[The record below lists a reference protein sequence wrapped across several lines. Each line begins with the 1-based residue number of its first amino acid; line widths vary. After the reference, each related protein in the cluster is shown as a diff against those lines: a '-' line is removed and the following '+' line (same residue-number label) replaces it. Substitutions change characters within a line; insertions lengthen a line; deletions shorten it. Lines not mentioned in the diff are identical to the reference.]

1 MNTIFLDTPTA
12 LHVSF
17 LILALPVR
25 EPSALRKALIRM
37 LECMPVRTRRQSDTL
52 ARMIGTRSATVNF
65 SGLTIPEI
73 HAQCAMIVTAA
84 HNRLPYPE
92 YCVMVARFAPT
103 EAVKALGVD
112 GLLMW
117 LSPASPI
124 SNHAALASLIWRRY
138 VPKKYRDG
146 YSLRAIAKATGSSKS
161 TLGRVAQWL
170 DSESAGLE
178 LRALRRLEETFVPHG
193 VASAMAMQ
201 S

>member
-1 MNTIFLDTPTA
+1 MKAIFSDTPTA
-12 LHVSF
+12 LHVAF
-17 LILALPVR
+17 LIGALPVS
-25 EPSALRKALIRM
+25 EPSSLRGALIHM
-37 LECMPVRTRRQSDTL
+37 LESMPILTYQQSATL

-65 SGLTIPEI
+65 AGLTRHEI
-73 HAQCAMIVTAA
+73 HGQCAMVVHALEQ
-84 HNRLPYPE
+84 RLPLPE

-103 EAVKALGVD
+103 EALKAIGVD
-112 GLLMW
+112 GLLLW
-117 LSPASPI
+117 LSPAAPI

-170 DSESAGLE
+170 DGESSGLE

-193 VASAMAMQ
+193 VCEAMRMQ

>member
-1 MNTIFLDTPTA
+1 MKAIFSDTPTA

-17 LILALPVR
+17 LIGALPVS
-25 EPSALRKALIRM
+25 EPSSLRGALIHM
-37 LECMPVRTRRQSDTL
+37 LESMPILTYQQSSTL

-65 SGLTIPEI
+65 AGLTRHEI
-73 HAQCAMIVTAA
+73 HGQCAMIVHALEQ
-84 HNRLPYPE
+84 RLPLPE

-103 EAVKALGVD
+103 EALKSIGVD
-112 GLLMW
+112 GLLLW
-117 LSPASPI
+117 LSPAAPI

-170 DSESAGLE
+170 DGESSGLE

-193 VASAMAMQ
+193 VCEAMPMQ